1 MYINKLKIYYIY
13 THTVITPSL
22 SYDLIP
28 KIHTKTT
35 STPVVASKY
44 GPKTFAT
51 HSNPSN
57 NKIMKHKKKNLVVL
71 ALPIL

>member
-1 MYINKLKIYYIY
+1 
-13 THTVITPSL
+13 
-22 SYDLIP
+22 LIP